1 MMNSCLTIVFFPFF
15 FVFPALC
22 LCALTN
28 LSTLST
34 EHCLLGEER
43 GVDGCIGEYTLLN
56 AKNKSLT
63 VILCRPMFF
72 SQALQVQD
80 SHCLSFSLK
89 TLMNVKIMVIIF
101 RHVEISVPALIQ
113 KDPSTVSVWTVT

>member
-1 MMNSCLTIVFFPFF
+1 
-15 FVFPALC
+15 
-22 LCALTN
+22 
-28 LSTLST
+28 
-34 EHCLLGEER
+34 
-43 GVDGCIGEYTLLN
+43 
-56 AKNKSLT
+56 
-63 VILCRPMFF
+63 MFF